1 MAVEIKNKKAL
12 FQYFILEEF
21 TAGIVLTGSEIKSI
35 RAGKANIA
43 EAYCKLNGNSL
54 IILNMNIA
62 HYGNAGYAQHEER
75 RVKTLLLQQTEI
87 DRLKRKLKDTGM
99 TIVPMRLFISEKG
112 WAKLDIALAKGK
124 NVGDKRADVK
134 EKDLKREADRAKLR

>member
-1 MAVEIKNKKAL
+1 MAVEIKNRKAL

-54 IILNMNIA
+54 IILNIA

-75 RVKTLLLQQTEI
+75 RVKTLLIQQTEI
-87 DRLKRKLKDTGM
+87 DRLKRKLKDTGV
-99 TIVPMRLFISEKG
+99 TIIPMRLFISEKG

-134 EKDLKREADRAKLR
+134 DKDLKREADRAKLR